1 MGGRRT
7 GRRTSCR
14 NDGERDE
21 EIESIFFEEQLNG
34 SMGRRRRCEAK
45 DDVERRLRLRGAA
58 GRMTNPS
65 ISAQNSYLAS
75 RKVCVH
81 GTMGGIRQYSA
92 ILYEFATT
100 LNTSRSR

>member
-21 EIESIFFEEQLNG
+21 EIESIFFEEQING
-34 SMGRRRRCEAK
+34 SMGRRRCCEAK

-65 ISAQNSYLAS
+65 IFP
-75 RKVCVH
+75 RKIHIPHRGRYVC
-81 GTMGGIRQYSA
+81 TELWEESDNTLQYC
-92 ILYEFATT
+92 
-100 LNTSRSR
+100 TSSQRH